1 MSFISFN
8 DLCTITICNRLR
20 QWTMC
25 RVASL
30 NLNTVHGFS
39 LNSLRIYIIRN
50 LLMSEKWE
58 SLIRLGFS
66 AFFLC
71 CAIYTHY
78 YLEKL
83 QQKLFVATLN
93 KHSQESQLK
102 STSQWLI
109 KENAVLR
116 KRSLDPV
123 VESQPDFINWLN
135 ENDWH
140 AKISNSKDRVL
151 AFEGFR
157 HSWKLNTLTALRL
170 MVLGEKAFLRGDY
183 AACAEITGNLL
194 KREAHAKEL
203 LKGNLPAYV
212 SNEYNVYK
220 TRQLFDKTTYLMLME
235 AVEYGASNYRQ
246 AFRGILYLRLFRCY
260 SELSDYSRSRRSL
273 ELALEELGWEVVQK
287 FMEGSSRKVL
297 RGLYPR
303 PYWPFVENLSYF
315 LPFDTN
321 LLYGIMSVE
330 SGFDPTKV
338 SSAGACGLMQVM
350 PVTAQSLSSK
360 LSRSQ
365 LEGYGLDFE
374 SSMAQD
380 NLFNC
385 EKLKDVQL
393 NIHLASIFLGQLQFR
408 YKKAHF
414 VIASYNAGETIVRK
428 WVKRSQQKNKSF
440 LTQVQFAETYRYI
453 YKVLNDW
460 LKYRSVYNGDGFTAQ
475 NVRYVN

>member
-1 MSFISFN
+1 MHYYNMESFMLVDDVPCCI
-8 DLCTITICNRLR
+8 
-20 QWTMC
+20 
-25 RVASL
+25 V

-58 SLIRLGFS
+58 SLLRLGFS

-83 QQKLFVATLN
+83 QQKLFVATLR
-93 KHSQESQLK
+93 KHSQESKLK
-102 STSQWLI
+102 STSRWLI
-109 KENAVLR
+109 KENAFLR
-116 KRSLDPV
+116 KRGLDSV
-123 VESQPDFINWLN
+123 VEPQPDFIDWFN
-135 ENDWH
+135 ENGWH
-140 AKISNSKDRVL
+140 AKTSNSRDNVL
-151 AFEGFR
+151 GFEDSR
-157 HSWKLNTLTALRL
+157 HSWKMNTLNALRL
-170 MVLGEKAFLRGDY
+170 MVLGEGAFLKGDY
-183 AACAEITGNLL
+183 ATCAQITGDLL

-203 LKGNLPAYV
+203 LKGDLPIYV

-220 TRQLFDKTTYLMLME
+220 TQQLFDESTYSMLME
-235 AVEYGASNYRQ
+235 AVEYDASNYRQ
-246 AFRGILYLRLFRCY
+246 AFRGFLYFRLFKCY
-260 SELSDYSRSRRSL
+260 SELLDYPRSRRSL

-287 FMEGSSRKVL
+287 FMGGSSRKVL
-297 RGLYPR
+297 HGLYPR

-350 PVTAQSLSSK
+350 PLTAQSLSSK
-360 LSRSQ
+360 LNRSQ
-365 LEGYGLDFE
+365 LEGYGLGSE
-374 SSMAQD
+374 SSLALD
-380 NLFNC
+380 NLLDC
-385 EKLKDVQL
+385 KKLKDVQL

-428 WVKRSQQKNKSF
+428 WIKRSQQKNKNF